1 MDIRIDWLLT
11 MCKAWK
17 LGPGGAVSEAH
28 EPSRLRP
35 RKGGDFRPWS

>member
-17 LGPGGAVSEAH
+17 LDPGEAVSEVY

>member
-17 LGPGGAVSEAH
+17 LDPGEAVPEAH
-28 EPSRLRP
+28 ESSRLGP
-35 RKGGDFRPWS
+35 REGEDFRPWR

>member
-17 LGPGGAVSEAH
+17 LGPGEAVSEAH
-28 EPSRLRP
+28 ESSRLRP